1 MSLKNES
8 GGVEHVVVGTSFATN
23 AVGEPSKR
31 AYWIEMGGVPR
42 AFDSIEAIA
51 AELGVRPVLVGTLA
65 SSLSRPSLA
74 QSMPISVS
82 NNSHS
87 TPSSADGGKKP
98 SVIYNRLPRASV
110 MLRLALNEND
120 NNDDYSELVTGAS
133 MSRPVAI
140 SDALALSPRA
150 APVPAPLSSDP
161 LIESAAP
168 LYASRALPLLAAAS
182 ADEPSSDFSA
192 LPPLPPP
199 VAATSVTPVASPPPP
214 AQSASES
221 STVRVLLPDADRPV
235 TVRVNRGATASQL
248 VAPALAKRLPV
259 STLSASSYS
268 FVSLPTRSS
277 PGFIVTANV
286 PLEAL
291 TDIIGLRASDSS
303 GDGDDAGG
311 GAATLEMWETPDVRN
326 VALASSESDLRATV
340 LDYGVPLDRMLRV
353 LRLRFGVELGD
364 FLLRF
369 EKRWLQ
375 LAVSLNA
382 QGVTRE
388 LPGSLCIFSHADIV
402 RALPSWTVPHQ
413 ASFGTGGDAAQCV
426 HHFRLFAEQ
435 RVLARFASS
444 AAAMRDEPPLAVYA
458 LEFHTVMMQSP
469 EAIVLIRRGAQRNV
483 DAVASLRGADR
494 LLVAKWFDLLR
505 AASLQSA
512 RRVFGVPLDELL
524 RREGRRA
531 VVPQLVHACVSFLR
545 QLEPTPPALFERPG
559 SPQLLAL
566 LRAQADG
573 GAPLVLDALDAAD
586 AHAVASLL
594 LAFLRE
600 LPEPPATFE
609 LVARLCNAGPRL
621 AARDGVG
628 ADEAAG
634 QFAVAVRQ
642 LPAYNADLLRFVC
655 DFLNELSKRQ
665 RVQFDKLGAVVCS
678 ALVRRAPKEPSLD
691 ESAAY
696 WRQSDDDVLAD
707 IAPPK
712 PADDPQLVAVATS
725 LIRLSHLIPGPR
737 GVARPLGK
745 NRARG
750 RARSDAL
757 SSVLKPSSLTFD
769 RF

>member
-1 MSLKNES
+1 
-8 GGVEHVVVGTSFATN
+8 
-23 AVGEPSKR
+23 
-31 AYWIEMGGVPR
+31 MGGVPR

-51 AELGVRPVLVGTLA
+51 AELGVKPVLVGTLA

-74 QSMPISVS
+74 QSMPVNVA
-82 NNSHS
+82 NNSSSS
-87 TPSSADGGKKP
+87 TSSSINSNSDTGDGVKKP

-110 MLRLALNEND
+110 MLRLAVND
-120 NNDDYSELVTGAS
+120 NADNEDYSELVTGAS

-150 APVPAPLSSDP
+150 APVPVPLLANDP

-168 LYASRALPLLAAAS
+168 LYASRALPLLAASS
-182 ADEPSSDFSA
+182 ADEPSSDFSS
-192 LPPLPPP
+192 LPPLPP
-199 VAATSVTPVASPPPP
+199 ATSAVTPVASPPPP
-214 AQSASES
+214 QASNES

-268 FVSLPTRSS
+268 FVSLPNKNS

-303 GDGDDAGG
+303 GDGADDTS
-311 GAATLEMWETPDVRN
+311 AATLEMWETPDVRN
-326 VALASSESDLRATV
+326 VALASSESDLKATV

-353 LRLRFGVELGD
+353 LRIRFGVDLGD
-364 FLLRF
+364 FVLRF

-375 LAVSLNA
+375 LAVSLNG

-388 LPGSLCIFSHADIV
+388 QPGNLYIYSHADIM
-402 RALPSWTVPHQ
+402 RALPSWNVPHQ
-413 ASFGTGGDAAQCV
+413 ASFGTGGDAAQSV
-426 HHFRLFAEQ
+426 HHFRLFSEQ
-435 RVLARFASS
+435 RVLARYASS
-444 AAAMRDEPPLAVYA
+444 AAAMRNDPPLAVYA
-458 LEFHTVMMQSP
+458 LEFHTAMMQSP
-469 EAIVLIRRGAQRNV
+469 ETIVLIRRGAQRNV
-483 DAVASLRGADR
+483 DAVASMRGADR

-609 LVARLCNAGPRL
+609 LVARLCSAGPRL
-621 AARDGVG
+621 AARDGAG
-628 ADEAAG
+628 ADEATG

-712 PADDPQLVAVATS
+712 PADDPQLVAMATT

-737 GVARPLGK
+737 GVVRPVGK

-757 SSVLKPSSLTFD
+757 SSVLKPSNLTFD